1 MSWTARR
8 WGRADRQT
16 EILARAPPP
25 VNQAVLL
32 CGYSGQYS
40 SFNHIQKG
48 QARSDLVVRVD
59 PGWYQVGR

>member
-1 MSWTARR
+1 MGA
-8 WGRADRQT
+8 GKT

-32 CGYSGQYS
+32 CVYSGQY

-59 PGWYQVGR
+59 PGWFQVGR

>member
-1 MSWTARR
+1 MGA
-8 WGRADRQT
+8 GKT

-32 CGYSGQYS
+32 CVYSGQY

-48 QARSDLVVRVD
+48 QARSDLAAHAC
-59 PGWYQVGR
+59 PGRLEAGC